1 MEDTKQ
7 KEEAL
12 KTKVIPQSKKED
24 FEQFWADAVAQLRR
38 VPLEYTRKKLET
50 CYDKTFT
57 TYQITY
63 NTHDDTMVDAYFSV
77 PVGATGKL
85 PCVAF
90 YHGGGEKRELM
101 PSIVAIGVCYFS
113 IDVRGQGGTTADN
126 GHYTCGD
133 PEGGLMTRGILDK
146 EQFYMRNIYLDA
158 VRAMDVI
165 ASLPEVDPD
174 RIVTFG
180 GSQGGALSIA
190 ASALSG
196 KSQHCFSSITSYCC
210 LDRRTE
216 LGSGMFRSLH
226 EYLEQHPQ
234 EKQQALETL
243 TYFDTLNMVS
253 LLKVPVSFCLC
264 LADPICLPEFV
275 YSAYAHTP
283 GEKEIDLYPD
293 IGHRQ
298 PQAWRYYAYT
308 KISKL

>member
-1 MEDTKQ
+1 MSGYRSYGTQSLLFKNKVNETGSVERAQ
-7 KEEAL
+7 KTVAPAGASEH
-12 KTKVIPQSKKED
+12 QS
-24 FEQFWADAVAQLRR
+24 
-38 VPLEYTRKKLET
+38 
-50 CYDKTFT
+50 
-57 TYQITY
+57 
-63 NTHDDTMVDAYFSV
+63 
-77 PVGATGKL
+77 
-85 PCVAF
+85 
-90 YHGGGEKRELM
+90 
-101 PSIVAIGVCYFS
+101 
-113 IDVRGQGGTTADN
+113 
-126 GHYTCGD
+126 
-133 PEGGLMTRGILDK
+133 GL
-146 EQFYMRNIYLDA
+146 
-158 VRAMDVI
+158 AMDVVS
-165 ASLPEVDPD
+165 SLPEVDPE

-210 LDRRTE
+210 LDQRTE

-226 EYLEQHPQ
+226 EYLQQHPV
-234 EKQQALETL
+234 EKEQALGTL

-283 GEKEIDLYPD
+283 GEKEIDFYPN